1 MNFTTMDYFVAVA
14 EERSFTKAAER
25 LSVTQQTLS
34 AHIAGVERELGVR
47 LVNRKVP
54 LTLTYAG
61 NVFLGYAR
69 SFQAQERSM
78 RQEFQDIA
86 GDERGLLG
94 VGVASTRGHMI
105 MPRAI
110 AEFQAAH
117 PGINVLLHE
126 GENRELVT
134 DLKEGRIDI
143 AIATVAEDE
152 PGLVVHRLYADRV
165 VLLLSNELLARLY
178 GDRAEEVVASV
189 GREGSLAPLASCPF
203 MMLGQGDEPGDLARR
218 LLEHSGVKPWERV
231 QSSNSE
237 TLVDLAIRGVG
248 ACFVP
253 LDLAQAAAREEGGQT
268 LRCVDLGPQGSIP
281 ICAAWRDSK
290 HVWSVVE
297 AFYRLLLSQLAR
309 SEEGPAPWGERVVA
323 PDAGAREQG
332 GQA

>member
-1 MNFTTMDYFVAVA
+1 M
-14 EERSFTKAAER
+14 
-25 LSVTQQTLS
+25 
-34 AHIAGVERELGVR
+34 
-47 LVNRKVP
+47 
-54 LTLTYAG
+54 
-61 NVFLGYAR
+61 
-69 SFQAQERSM
+69 
-78 RQEFQDIA
+78 
-86 GDERGLLG
+86 
-94 VGVASTRGHMI
+94 
-105 MPRAI
+105 
-110 AEFQAAH
+110 
-117 PGINVLLHE
+117 
-126 GENRELVT
+126 
-134 DLKEGRIDI
+134 
-143 AIATVAEDE
+143 AEDE
-152 PGLVVHRLYADRV
+152 PGLVVHRLYTDRV

-189 GREGSLAPLASCPF
+189 AREGSLAPLASCPF

>member
-1 MNFTTMDYFVAVA
+1 MFRARRRGAQRPSDGEGMLANFTTMDYFVAVA
-14 EERSFTKAAER
+14 EERSFTRAAER
-25 LSVTQQTLS
+25 LLGDAADLS
-34 AHIAGVERELGVR
+34 AHIAGGGGAGVR
-47 LVNRKVP
+47 SVNRKVP

-117 PGINVLLHE
+117 PGINVLLRE

-152 PGLVVHRLYADRV
+152 PGLVVHRLYTDRV
-165 VLLLSNELLARLY
+165 VLLLSNELLRRLY

-218 LLEHSGVKPWERV
+218 LLEHNGVKP
-231 QSSNSE
+231 
-237 TLVDLAIRGVG
+237 
-248 ACFVP
+248 
-253 LDLAQAAAREEGGQT
+253 
-268 LRCVDLGPQGSIP
+268 
-281 ICAAWRDSK
+281 
-290 HVWSVVE
+290 
-297 AFYRLLLSQLAR
+297 
-309 SEEGPAPWGERVVA
+309 
-323 PDAGAREQG
+323 
-332 GQA
+332 